1 MARTVARVIVDA
13 LSELGVRQVFGVVG
27 DALNPVTDAIRTT
40 DGLEWVGCRH
50 EEAAAFAASAQA
62 QLSGTLGV
70 CMGTVGPGSVHL
82 LNGLYDAAKSH
93 APVLAIAGQVPL
105 AELGSDYFQEVDND
119 ALFSDVA
126 VFRATVTSPGQ
137 LPQMLET
144 AVRTALGRKGVAVLT
159 VPGDLGDQEL
169 TADRSARFSLN
180 APVSRPDESAVR
192 RAAELLDRSER
203 VTLLVG
209 EGARAARDDVL
220 TLADR
225 LAAPMVLTLK
235 AKAGFEGDANPFQ
248 VGQTGLIGNPAAASA
263 LQDADTLL
271 LLGTDFPYR
280 DWYPEGRTVVQVD
293 TDATHIGRRVPVEV
307 GLVGD
312 TGATVRDLLS
322 HLATTPAG
330 REETRDGS
338 DSEGA
343 RDRSDSEGAHDRSG
357 SEGAR
362 DRSGSEGARDR
373 SGSEGAHDRSASA
386 SAPAQAHD
394 RSAPAPARDRSHLT
408 KARDRYDRWRD
419 GQARL
424 ADPGHDKGLV
434 GRVRSALDN
443 RGKDIRPEA
452 LAAVVDRVAAD
463 DAVFTSDTGMAT
475 VWLSRFVEMRGE
487 RRLIGSYNLGS
498 MANAMPHALGAQ
510 CLDRDRQVVAFCGD
524 GGLSM
529 LLGDLMT
536 LKTYKLPVKLV
547 VFDNR
552 RLGMVKLEQEQA
564 GLPEFGTVLDN
575 PDFASVARA
584 MGIPGIRVTEPAALE
599 DSVRR
604 AFRTEGPVLLD
615 VLTNPDEIAVPAKPT
630 VEQGWG
636 FAVAKMKEALRS
648 IGEPDGR

>member
-1 MARTVARVIVDA
+1 MPRTVARVIVDA

-27 DALNPVTDAIRTT
+27 DALNPLTDAIRTT
-40 DGLEWVGCRH
+40 EGLEWVGCRH
-50 EEAAAFAASAQA
+50 EEAAAFAASAQS
-62 QLSGTLGV
+62 QLTGTLGV

-105 AELGSDYFQEVDND
+105 AELGTDYFQEVDND
-119 ALFSDVA
+119 AVFSDVA
-126 VFRATVTSPGQ
+126 VFRATVTSPDQ
-137 LPQMLET
+137 LPQLLET
-144 AVRTALGRKGVAVLT
+144 AVRNALGRKGVAVLT
-159 VPGDLGDQEL
+159 VPGDLGEREL
-169 TADRSARFSLN
+169 TADRPARFSLTR
-180 APVSRPDESAVR
+180 AVSRPDDTAVR

-209 EGARAARDDVL
+209 EGARAARENVL

-235 AKAGFEGDANPFQ
+235 AKAGFEGDTNPFQ
-248 VGQTGLIGNPAAASA
+248 VGQTGLIGNPAAAAA

-280 DWYPEGRTVVQVD
+280 DWYPEGRTVIQVD
-293 TDATHIGRRVPVEV
+293 TEAAHIGRRVPVDV

-312 TGATVRDLLS
+312 TGATVRDLLD
-322 HLATTPAG
+322 HLAAEPAG
-330 REETRDGS
+330 SAGS
-338 DSEGA
+338 AG
-343 RDRSDSEGAHDRSG
+343 
-357 SEGAR
+357 
-362 DRSGSEGARDR
+362 
-373 SGSEGAHDRSASA
+373 
-386 SAPAQAHD
+386 
-394 RSAPAPARDRSHLT
+394 ARDRSHLE
-408 KARDRYDRWRD
+408 KARERFDQWRT

-424 ADPGHDKGLV
+424 ADPSHDRGLV

-443 RGKDIRPEA
+443 RSHDIRPEV
-452 LAAVVDRVAAD
+452 LAAAVDRIAAD

-498 MANAMPHALGAQ
+498 MANAMPQALGAQ
-510 CLDRDRQVVAFCGD
+510 CLDRERQVVAFCGD

-536 LKTYKLPVKLV
+536 LKTYRLPVKLI

-575 PDFASVARA
+575 PDFAAVAEA
-584 MGIPGIRVTEPAALE
+584 MGITGIRVTDPADVA
-599 DSVRR
+599 SAVRR
-604 AFRTEGPVLLD
+604 AFRDPGPVLLD

-636 FAVAKMKEALRS
+636 FAVAKVKEAIRS
-648 IGEPDGR
+648 HGEPTGN

>member
-1 MARTVARVIVDA
+1 MPRTVARVIVDA

-27 DALNPVTDAIRTT
+27 DALNPLTDAIRTT
-40 DGLEWVGCRH
+40 DGVEWVGCRH
-50 EEAAAFAASAQA
+50 EEAAAFAASAQS
-62 QLSGTLGV
+62 QLTGTLGV

-126 VFRATVTSPGQ
+126 VFRATITSPEQ
-137 LPQMLET
+137 FPRMLET
-144 AVRTALGRKGVAVLT
+144 AVRHALGRKGVAVLT
-159 VPGDLGDQEL
+159 VPGDLGEQQL
-169 TADRSARFSLN
+169 PSDRPARFSLN
-180 APVSRPDESAVR
+180 APLSRPDAAAVR

-235 AKAGFEGDANPFQ
+235 AKAGFEGDDNPFQ
-248 VGQTGLIGNPAAASA
+248 VGQTGLIGNPAAAAA

-280 DWYPEGRTVVQVD
+280 DWYPEDRTVIQID
-293 TDATHIGRRVPVEV
+293 TEATHIGRRVPVDV

-312 TGATVRDLLS
+312 TGAGVRDLLD
-322 HLATTPAG
+322 HLTAG
-330 REETRDGS
+330 PD
-338 DSEGA
+338 GA
-343 RDRSDSEGAHDRSG
+343 RG
-357 SEGAR
+357 
-362 DRSGSEGARDR
+362 
-373 SGSEGAHDRSASA
+373 
-386 SAPAQAHD
+386 
-394 RSAPAPARDRSHLT
+394 RSHLE
-408 KARDRYDRWRD
+408 KARERFDQWRT

-424 ADPGHDKGLV
+424 ADPSHDKGV
-434 GRVRSALDN
+434 IGRVRSALDN
-443 RGKDIRPEA
+443 RAHDIRPEA
-452 LAAVVDRVAAD
+452 LAAAVDRIAAD

-475 VWLSRFVEMRGE
+475 VWLSRFVEMRGG

-498 MANAMPHALGAQ
+498 MANAMPQALGAQ
-510 CLDRDRQVVAFCGD
+510 CLDRARQVVAFCGD

-536 LKTYKLPVKLV
+536 LKTYRLPVKLV

-575 PDFASVARA
+575 PDFAAVAEA
-584 MGIPGIRVTEPAALE
+584 MGITGVRVTDPADL
-599 DSVRR
+599 DSAVRR
-604 AFRTEGPVLLD
+604 AFHSPGPVLLD

-636 FAVAKMKEALRS
+636 FAVAKVKEVVRS
-648 IGEPDGR
+648 HGEPGGS

>member
-1 MARTVARVIVDA
+1 MPRTVAQVIVDA

-27 DALNPVTDAIRTT
+27 DALNPLTDAIRTT

-50 EEAAAFAASAQA
+50 EEAAAFAASAQS
-62 QLSGTLGV
+62 QLGETLGV

-126 VFRATVTSPGQ
+126 VFRATVTSPDQ

-144 AVRTALGRKGVAVLT
+144 AVRHALGRKGVAVLT
-159 VPGDLGDQEL
+159 VPGDLGEREL
-169 TADRSARFSLN
+169 TADRPARFSLN

-209 EGARAARDDVL
+209 EGARAARQDVL

-235 AKAGFEGDANPFQ
+235 AKAGFEGDGNPFQ
-248 VGQTGLIGNPAAASA
+248 VGQTGLIGNPAAATA
-263 LQDADTLL
+263 LDDADTLL

-280 DWYPEGRTVVQVD
+280 DWYPEGRTVIQVD
-293 TDATHIGRRVPVEV
+293 TEATHIGRRVPVDV

-312 TGATVRDLLS
+312 TGATVRDLLD
-322 HLATTPAG
+322 HLTAAPG
-330 REETRDGS
+330 GS
-338 DSEGA
+338 DG
-343 RDRSDSEGAHDRSG
+343 
-357 SEGAR
+357 
-362 DRSGSEGARDR
+362 
-373 SGSEGAHDRSASA
+373 
-386 SAPAQAHD
+386 
-394 RSAPAPARDRSHLT
+394 ARDRSHLE
-408 KARDRYDRWRD
+408 KARERFEQWRA

-424 ADPGHDKGLV
+424 ADPSHDKGVV
-434 GRVRSALDN
+434 GRIRSALDN
-443 RGKDIRPEA
+443 RAHDIRPEV
-452 LAAVVDRVAAD
+452 LAAAVDRVAAD

-498 MANAMPHALGAQ
+498 MANAMPQALGAQ
-510 CLDRDRQVVAFCGD
+510 GLDRERQVVAFCGD

-536 LKTYKLPVKLV
+536 LKTYRLPVKLV

-575 PDFASVARA
+575 PDFAAVAEA
-584 MGIPGIRVTEPAALE
+584 MGITGIRVTDPADVEGA
-599 DSVRR
+599 VRR
-604 AFRTEGPVLLD
+604 AFQDPGPVLLD

-636 FAVAKMKEALRS
+636 FALAKVKEIVRS
-648 IGEPDGR
+648 SGEPEGN

>member
-1 MARTVARVIVDA
+1 MARTVAQVIVDA

-27 DALNPVTDAIRTT
+27 DALNPLTDAIRTT

-50 EEAAAFAASAQA
+50 EEAAAFAASAQS
-62 QLSGTLGV
+62 QLTDTLGV

-105 AELGSDYFQEVDND
+105 AEIGSDYFQEVDND

-126 VFRATVTSPGQ
+126 VFRATVTSPDQ

-144 AVRTALGRKGVAVLT
+144 AVRHALGRKGVAVLT
-159 VPGDLGDQEL
+159 VPGDLGEREL
-169 TADRSARFSLN
+169 TADRPARFSLN
-180 APVSRPDESAVR
+180 APLSRPDESAVR
-192 RAAELLDRSER
+192 RAAELLDGSER

-209 EGARAARDDVL
+209 EGARAARQDVL

-248 VGQTGLIGNPAAASA
+248 VGQTGLIGNPAAAAA

-280 DWYPEGRTVVQVD
+280 DWYPEGRTVIQVD
-293 TDATHIGRRVPVEV
+293 TEATHIGRRVPVDV

-312 TGATVRDLLS
+312 TGATVRDLLN
-322 HLATTPAG
+322 HLAAAPA
-330 REETRDGS
+330 
-338 DSEGA
+338 
-343 RDRSDSEGAHDRSG
+343 G

-362 DRSGSEGARDR
+362 DRSHME
-373 SGSEGAHDRSASA
+373 
-386 SAPAQAHD
+386 
-394 RSAPAPARDRSHLT
+394 
-408 KARDRYDRWRD
+408 KARERFDQWRT

-424 ADPGHDKGLV
+424 ADPSHDKGVV
-434 GRVRSALDN
+434 GRIRSALDN
-443 RGKDIRPEA
+443 RTHDIRPEA
-452 LAAVVDRVAAD
+452 LAAVVDRLAAD

-487 RRLIGSYNLGS
+487 RRLVGSYNLGS
-498 MANAMPHALGAQ
+498 MANAMPQALGAQ
-510 CLDRDRQVVAFCGD
+510 FLDRERQVVAFCGD

-536 LKTYKLPVKLV
+536 LRTYRLPVKLV

-575 PDFASVARA
+575 PDFAAVAEA
-584 MGIPGIRVTEPAALE
+584 MGITGIRVTDPADVESAVE
-599 DSVRR
+599 R
-604 AFRTEGPVLLD
+604 AFRTPGPVLLD

-636 FAVAKMKEALRS
+636 FALAKMKEVVRS
-648 IGEPDGR
+648 QGEPDGN

>member
-1 MARTVARVIVDA
+1 MTRTVARVIVDA

-27 DALNPVTDAIRTT
+27 DALNPLTDAIRTT
-40 DGLEWVGCRH
+40 EGLEWVGCRH
-50 EEAAAFAASAQA
+50 EEAAAFAASAQS
-62 QLSGTLGV
+62 QLTGALGV

-119 ALFSDVA
+119 ALFRDVA
-126 VFRATVTSPGQ
+126 VFRATITSPDQ

-144 AVRTALGRKGVAVLT
+144 AVRHALGRRGVAVLT
-159 VPGDLGDQEL
+159 VPGDLGEREL
-169 TADRSARFSLN
+169 TADRPARFSLN
-180 APVSRPDESAVR
+180 APVSRPAGSAVH

-209 EGARAARDDVL
+209 EGARAAREDVL

-235 AKAGFEGDANPFQ
+235 AKAGFEGDDNPFQ
-248 VGQTGLIGNPAAASA
+248 VGQTGLIGNPAAAAA

-280 DWYPEGRTVVQVD
+280 DWYPEGRTVIQVD
-293 TDATHIGRRVPVEV
+293 TEATHIGRRVPVDV

-312 TGATVRDLLS
+312 TGATVRDLLDD
-322 HLATTPAG
+322 LAAAPAG
-330 REETRDGS
+330 C
-338 DSEGA
+338 EGA
-343 RDRSDSEGAHDRSG
+343 RDRS
-357 SEGAR
+357 
-362 DRSGSEGARDR
+362 
-373 SGSEGAHDRSASA
+373 
-386 SAPAQAHD
+386 
-394 RSAPAPARDRSHLT
+394 HLE
-408 KARDRYDRWRD
+408 KARERFDQWRT

-424 ADPGHDKGLV
+424 ADPSHDKGVV
-434 GRVRSALDN
+434 GRIRSALDN
-443 RGKDIRPEA
+443 RAQDIRPEA
-452 LAAVVDRVAAD
+452 LAAAVDRIAAD

-498 MANAMPHALGAQ
+498 MANAMPQALGAQ
-510 CLDRDRQVVAFCGD
+510 CLDRERQVVAFCGD

-536 LKTYKLPVKLV
+536 LKTYRLPVKLV

-552 RLGMVKLEQEQA
+552 RLGMVKLEQEQS

-575 PDFASVARA
+575 PDFAAVAEA
-584 MGIPGIRVTEPAALE
+584 MGITGIRVTDPADVEGA
-599 DSVRR
+599 VRR
-604 AFRTEGPVLLD
+604 AFGTPGPVLLD

-636 FAVAKMKEALRS
+636 FAVAKVKEIVRS
-648 IGEPDGR
+648 HGESGGD

>member
-27 DALNPVTDAIRTT
+27 DALNPLTDALRTT
-40 DGLEWVGCRH
+40 EDLEWVGCRH
-50 EEAAAFAASAQA
+50 EEAAAFAASAQS

-82 LNGLYDAAKSH
+82 LNGLYDAAKSRT
-93 APVLAIAGQVPL
+93 PVLAVAGQVPL
-105 AELGSDYFQEVDND
+105 SELGSDYFQEVDND

-126 VFRATVTSPGQ
+126 VFRATLTSADQ
-137 LPQMLET
+137 LPHLLEA
-144 AVRTALGRKGVAVLT
+144 AVRNAIGRKGVAVLT
-159 VPGDLGDQEL
+159 VPGDLGEREVG
-169 TADRSARFSLN
+169 TDRPARFSLN
-180 APVSRPDESAVR
+180 PPVTRPEDAAVS
-192 RAAELLDRSER
+192 RAAELLDRAER

-209 EGARAARDDVL
+209 RGARGAREEVL
-220 TLADR
+220 ALADR

-235 AKAGFEGDANPFQ
+235 AKEGFEGDTNPFQ

-280 DWYPEGRTVVQVD
+280 EWYPEGKTVVQVD
-293 TDATHIGRRVPVEV
+293 TEAAHIGRRVPVEA

-312 TGATVRDLLS
+312 TGATVRALLT
-322 HLATTPAG
+322 HLPDRADDVAG
-330 REETRDGS
+330 ADG
-338 DSEGA
+338 
-343 RDRSDSEGAHDRSG
+343 
-357 SEGAR
+357 
-362 DRSGSEGARDR
+362 
-373 SGSEGAHDRSASA
+373 
-386 SAPAQAHD
+386 P
-394 RSAPAPARDRSHLT
+394 RDRSHLE
-408 KARDRYDRWRD
+408 KARKRFEQWRT

-424 ADPGHDKGLV
+424 ADPAHDKGLI
-434 GRVRSALDN
+434 GRLRSSFDN
-443 RGKDIRPEA
+443 RSDDIRPEA
-452 LAAVVDRVAAD
+452 LASVVDRLAAD

-498 MANAMPHALGAQ
+498 MANAMPQALGAQ
-510 CLDRDRQVVAFCGD
+510 CLDRERQVVAFCGD

-536 LKTYKLPVKLV
+536 LKTHRLPVKLV

-575 PDFASVARA
+575 PDFAAVAEA
-584 MGIPGIRVTEPAALE
+584 MGIPGIRVTDPADLE
-599 DSVRR
+599 KSVRR
-604 AFRTEGPVLLD
+604 AFGTPGPVLLD
-615 VLTNPDEIAVPAKPT
+615 VLTNPDEVAVPAKPT

-636 FAVAKMKEALRS
+636 FAVAKVKEIVRS
-648 IGEPDGR
+648 HGDDGAA

>member
-13 LSELGVRQVFGVVG
+13 IAELGVRQVFGVVG
-27 DALNPVTDAIRTT
+27 DALNPLTEAIRTT
-40 DGLEWVGCRH
+40 EGLEWVGCRH
-50 EEAAAFAASAQA
+50 EEAGAFAASAQS
-62 QLSGTLGV
+62 QLTGNLGV

-105 AELGSDYFQEVDND
+105 AEVGTDAFQEVGND

-126 VFRATVTSPGQ
+126 VFRATISSPDQ
-137 LPQMLET
+137 LPALLES

-159 VPGDLGDQEL
+159 VPADIGGKELG
-169 TADRSARFSLN
+169 ADRPVRLSLSST
-180 APVSRPDESAVR
+180 VTRPEESAVR
-192 RAAELLDRSER
+192 DAARLLGGAER

-209 EGARAARDDVL
+209 QGARAARADVL
-220 TLADR
+220 ALADR

-235 AKAGFEGDANPFQ
+235 AKEGFEGPDNAFQ

-263 LQDADTLL
+263 LHDADTLL

-280 DWYPEGRTVVQVD
+280 EWYPEGKTVVQVD
-293 TDATHIGRRVPVEV
+293 TEPAHIGRRVPVAA

-312 TGATVRDLLS
+312 VGATVRDLLRQ
-322 HLATTPAG
+322 LPGEDRGAEEEGAG
-330 REETRDGS
+330 RTG
-338 DSEGA
+338 GG
-343 RDRSDSEGAHDRSG
+343 RDRGHLER
-357 SEGAR
+357 AR
-362 DRSGSEGARDR
+362 KRFTTW
-373 SGSEGAHDRSASA
+373 
-386 SAPAQAHD
+386 QA
-394 RSAPAPARDRSHLT
+394 
-408 KARDRYDRWRD
+408 

-424 ADPGHDKGLV
+424 ADPAHDKGAA

-443 RGKDIRPEA
+443 PEHDIRPEA
-452 LAAVVDRVAAD
+452 LATAVDRIAAD
-463 DAVFTSDTGMAT
+463 DAIFTTDTGMAT
-475 VWLSRFVEMRGE
+475 VWLSRLVEMRGT

-510 CLDRDRQVVAFCGD
+510 CLDRERQVVAFCGD

-536 LKTYKLPVKLV
+536 LKTARLPVKIV

-552 RLGMVKLEQEQA
+552 RLGMVKLEQEEA

-575 PDFASVARA
+575 PDFAAVATA
-584 MGIPGIRVTEPAALE
+584 MGITGIRVGDPADLE
-599 DSVRR
+599 ESVRR
-604 AFRTEGPVLLD
+604 AFATPGPVVLD

-630 VEQGWG
+630 AEQGWG
-636 FAVAKMKEALRS
+636 FAVAKVKEIVR
-648 IGEPDGR
+648 GRGGDAASH

>member
-13 LSELGVRQVFGVVG
+13 LAELNVRQVFGVVG
-27 DALNPVTDAIRTT
+27 DALNPLTDAIRTT
-40 DGLEWVGCRH
+40 DGVEWVGCRH
-50 EEAAAFAASAQA
+50 EEAAAFAASAQS
-62 QLSGTLGV
+62 QLTGGLGV

-93 APVLAIAGQVPL
+93 TPVLAIAGQVPL
-105 AELGSDYFQEVDND
+105 SELGSDYFQEVDND

-126 VFRATVTSPGQ
+126 VFRATVTSPE
-137 LPQMLET
+137 QMPLLLET
-144 AVRTALGRKGVAVLT
+144 AVRTALGRKGVAVLS
-159 VPGDLGDQEL
+159 VPGDIGEKEL
-169 TADRSARFSLN
+169 STDRPARFSLTT
-180 APVSRPDESAVR
+180 PTTRPDEDAVR
-192 RAAELLDRSER
+192 AAADLLDRAGR

-209 EGARAARDDVL
+209 RGARGARDQVMA
-220 TLADR
+220 LADR

-235 AKAGFEGDANPFQ
+235 AKEGFEGDNPFQ

-293 TDATHIGRRVPVEV
+293 TEPTHIGRRVPVEI
-307 GLVGD
+307 GLVGEV
-312 TGATVRDLLS
+312 GATVRDLLVQ
-322 HLATTPAG
+322 LDAAP
-330 REETRDGS
+330 
-338 DSEGA
+338 
-343 RDRSDSEGAHDRSG
+343 
-357 SEGAR
+357 
-362 DRSGSEGARDR
+362 
-373 SGSEGAHDRSASA
+373 SASA
-386 SAPAQAHD
+386 
-394 RSAPAPARDRSHLT
+394 
-408 KARDRYDRWRD
+408 KARDRKHLDQAVERFASWRE

-424 ADPGHDKGLV
+424 AAPGHDKGLI

-443 RGKDIRPEA
+443 REHGIRPEA
-452 LAAVVDRVAAD
+452 LAVAVDRHAAD

-475 VWLSRFVEMRGE
+475 VWLSRFVEMRGD
-487 RRLIGSYNLGS
+487 RRLLGSYNLGS

-510 CLDRDRQVVAFCGD
+510 MLDRGRQVVAFCGD

-536 LKTYKLPVKLV
+536 LKTYDLPVTLV

-552 RLGMVKLEQEQA
+552 RLGMVKLEQEQS

-575 PDFASVARA
+575 PDFAAVATA
-584 MGIPGIRVTEPAALE
+584 LGLTGIRVTDPDELDDAVRTALAAP
-599 DSVRR
+599 
-604 AFRTEGPVLLD
+604 GPVLLD

-636 FAVAKMKEALRS
+636 FAVAKVKEIVRS
-648 IGEPDGR
+648 SGDNSH

>member
-27 DALNPVTDAIRTT
+27 DALNPLTDALRTT
-40 DGLEWVGCRH
+40 DGVEWVGCRH
-50 EEAAAFAASAQA
+50 EEAAAFAASAQS

-105 AELGSDYFQEVDND
+105 GELGSDYFQEVDND

-126 VFRATVTSPGQ
+126 VFRATVTSPDQ
-137 LPQMLET
+137 LPQLLEL
-144 AVRTALGRKGVAVLT
+144 AVRNAFGRKGVAVLT
-159 VPGDLGDQEL
+159 VPGDLGDREL
-169 TADRSARFSLN
+169 STDRPARFSLN
-180 APVSRPDESAVR
+180 SPVTRPEESAVR
-192 RAAELLDRSER
+192 EAAELLDRAER

-209 EGARAARDDVL
+209 RGARQAREDVL
-220 TLADR
+220 ALADR

-235 AKAGFEGDANPFQ
+235 AKEGFEGDANLFQ
-248 VGQTGLIGNPAAASA
+248 VGQTGLIGNPAAAAA
-263 LQDADTLL
+263 LEEADTLL

-280 DWYPEGRTVVQVD
+280 DWYPEGKTVVQVD
-293 TDATHIGRRVPVEV
+293 TEATHIGRRVPVEV

-312 TGATVRDLLS
+312 TGATVRDLLT
-322 HLATTPAG
+322 HLA
-330 REETRDGS
+330 
-338 DSEGA
+338 
-343 RDRSDSEGAHDRSG
+343 
-357 SEGAR
+357 
-362 DRSGSEGARDR
+362 
-373 SGSEGAHDRSASA
+373 
-386 SAPAQAHD
+386 
-394 RSAPAPARDRSHLT
+394 APAPGTDGARDRSHLE
-408 KARDRYDRWRD
+408 KARKRFQEWRT

-424 ADPGHDKGLV
+424 ADPSHDKGLI
-434 GRVRSALDN
+434 GRLRSTFDN
-443 RGKDIRPEA
+443 RSDDIRPEA
-452 LAAVVDRVAAD
+452 LAAVVDRLAAD

-487 RRLIGSYNLGS
+487 RQLIGSYNLGS
-498 MANAMPHALGAQ
+498 MANAMPQALGAQ
-510 CLDRDRQVVAFCGD
+510 CLDRERQVVAFCGD

-536 LKTYKLPVKLV
+536 LKTHRLPVKLV

-575 PDFASVARA
+575 PDFAAVAEA
-584 MGIPGIRVTEPAALE
+584 MGIPGIRVTEPAELE
-599 DSVRR
+599 KAVRR
-604 AFRTEGPVLLD
+604 AFDTPGPVLLD
-615 VLTNPDEIAVPAKPT
+615 VLTNPDEVAVPAKPT

-636 FAVAKMKEALRS
+636 FAVAKVKEIVRS
-648 IGEPDGR
+648 HGDDGTA